1 MILKQIDIQITFK
14 NIYFG
19 YWDWENTER
28 LFTISFPRENK
39 VGKHDLAEFKVQY
52 LKAFVAMAQFYHF
65 AFLIQFS
72 EQFLKFLVYFHLFE
86 MGYSIKYRLPPP
98 LPSWEML
105 L

>member
-1 MILKQIDIQITFK
+1 MTFK

-52 LKAFVAMAQFYHF
+52 LKVFCCHGTILPFC
-65 AFLIQFS
+65 FLIQFS
-72 EQFLKFLVYFHLFE
+72 EQPLKFLVNFHLFE
-86 MGYSIKYRLPPP
+86 MGYSIKYRPPEKCENCDN
-98 LPSWEML
+98 LGL
-105 L
+105 